1 MINPLEKGVV
11 MPEFWIE
18 VKEINDGVFEARIE
32 EIPVKA
38 EGLSPFSAVGRLLR
52 KINSVQTWL
61 NNMDLVEYNETSND
75 YMNNLKRRVDKFTL
89 QR

>member
-1 MINPLEKGVV
+1 

-18 VKEINDGVFEARIE
+18 VKEINDSVFEARIE

-38 EGLSPFSAVGRLLR
+38 EGDSPFNAVGKLLR
-52 KINSVQTWL
+52 KINNVQTWL
-61 NNMDLVEYNETSND
+61 NDRDLVEYNETSND
-75 YMNNLKRRVDKFTL
+75 YMNNLKRRVDKFTF